1 MLNLNTIDS
10 SLHTDI
16 IISGIQNN
24 SKNIKKGDLFVAIKG
39 SNKNGVNFINE
50 AIDLGASAV
59 LTSDKTLNVSDY
71 RVPIIIDENPR
82 KKLSEI
88 SKLFFP
94 NTPEIICGVT
104 GTNGKT
110 STVEFLYQIWT
121 LLNINA
127 ARIGTLG
134 VKSKEIDIKT
144 KNTTPDPIDLH
155 KIMNELSLS
164 GVSHLALE
172 VSSHAID
179 QSRVN
184 SINFNSACFTNLSLD
199 HLDYHN
205 SLENYSNT
213 KFSLFKNILPLH
225 GTSVICI
232 EGKEGKNLSK
242 ELKLLNK
249 KTMEIGKNAEF
260 INIESIKKYKKGK
273 EIKITFKGEPFSFIL
288 GFDPY
293 FQILNVPCAAG
304 LAITSGC
311 NYKKVFSVLDKIKP
325 VKGRYE
331 LVKSHNHSDII
342 IDYAHTPEALSNV
355 LQDIKK
361 ETIGKIILVFGCGGD
376 RDKSKRPLMGKVAKK
391 YCDEI
396 IITNDNPRDE
406 DPAIIANQI
415 LKGCPGARIIH
426 DRGEAIKF
434 GISKIKNNDVLLIA
448 GKGHEE
454 FQITGN
460 HKIPFSD
467 RDVIESFFEAS
478 NE

>member
-260 INIESIKKYKKGK
+260 INIESIKKCNKGK

-293 FQILNVPCAAG
+293 FQILNVLCAAG

-355 LQDIKK
+355 Y
-361 ETIGKIILVFGCGGD
+361 
-376 RDKSKRPLMGKVAKK
+376 R
-391 YCDEI
+391 
-396 IITNDNPRDE
+396 
-406 DPAIIANQI
+406 I
-415 LKGCPGARIIH
+415 LK
-426 DRGEAIKF
+426 K
-434 GISKIKNNDVLLIA
+434 KL
-448 GKGHEE
+448 
-454 FQITGN
+454 
-460 HKIPFSD
+460 
-467 RDVIESFFEAS
+467 
-478 NE
+478 

>member
-1 MLNLNTIDS
+1 MNATCE
-10 SLHTDI
+10 H
-16 IISGIQNN
+16 
-24 SKNIKKGDLFVAIKG
+24 
-39 SNKNGVNFINE
+39 
-50 AIDLGASAV
+50 
-59 LTSDKTLNVSDY
+59 
-71 RVPIIIDENPR
+71 
-82 KKLSEI
+82 
-88 SKLFFP
+88 
-94 NTPEIICGVT
+94 
-104 GTNGKT
+104 GKCQ
-110 STVEFLYQIWT
+110 F
-121 LLNINA
+121 
-127 ARIGTLG
+127 
-134 VKSKEIDIKT
+134 
-144 KNTTPDPIDLH
+144 
-155 KIMNELSLS
+155 
-164 GVSHLALE
+164 ALE

-260 INIESIKKYKKGK
+260 INIESIKKCKKGK
-273 EIKITFKGEPFSFIL
+273 EIKITFKGEPFCFIL

-293 FQILNVPCAAG
+293 FQILNVLCAAG

>member
-1 MLNLNTIDS
+1 MLNLCTIDS
-10 SLHTDI
+10 SITKDV

-39 SNKNGVNFINE
+39 SSKNGVNFINE
-50 AIDLGASAV
+50 AIDSGASAV
-59 LTSDKTLNVSDY
+59 LTSDKTLNSSDY
-71 RVPIIIDENPR
+71 KVPIIFDENPR

-110 STVEFLYQIWT
+110 STVDFLYQIWT
-121 LLNINA
+121 LLDINA

-134 VKSKEIDIKT
+134 VKSKEFNFET

-155 KIMNELSLS
+155 KIINNLSLS

-179 QSRVN
+179 QCRIN
-184 SINFNSACFTNLSLD
+184 SIDFNSACFTNLSLD

-293 FQILNVPCAAG
+293 FQILNVLCAAG

-361 ETIGKIILVFGCGGD
+361 ETIGKIILVFGCGGY